1 MNNESRNAPRPS
13 PTRTLWPHQI
23 ESQLDLDLGGL
34 PAPSAPE
41 WESLP
46 EASRIEAMTA
56 LARLLAKAGSMGEES
71 DV

>member
-1 MNNESRNAPRPS
+1 MNDQARNAAPVPPRS
-13 PTRTLWPHQI
+13 CVTKDT
-23 ESQLDLDLGGL
+23 ESQLDLDFGKL
-34 PAPSAPE
+34 PAPSAPD

-56 LARLLAKAGSMGEES
+56 LARLLAKAGSVEEES